1 MILDPRWVKNGF
13 AHARRGE
20 HASELVVAMSY
31 EMIWQRLVIVIEGV
45 EQEGLHCTTMTLL
58 KTYHP

>member
-1 MILDPRWVKNGF
+1 VKNGF
-13 AHARRGE
+13 AYARRGE

-45 EQEGLHCTTMTLL
+45 EQEGLHSTTMTLL
-58 KTYHP
+58 KMHHP